1 MAFFKFRKTGD
12 EPNSATAMGGPGA
25 PAESVEAMRKRATF
39 RLIGAAVLVLAG
51 VIGFPMLFDSQPR
64 PVPVDIAIEIP
75 DKNNVTPLAVPA
87 PAPATMAPAATGVV
101 TDPPTAPAAGIGG
114 QKTPPALVEPAQTA
128 TKNVATETP
137 KEAPREAPKPEPK
150 QAPKPE
156 TKPEPKS
163 EPKAPAKSA
172 ANADDG
178 AKALA
183 LLEGKA
189 AAKPADAPAEAA
201 AAGSR
206 YVVQVGAFADAA
218 RAREARGKLE
228 AAGLKTYTQV
238 VDTKDGKR
246 TRVRVGPFADKAG
259 AESAAAKV
267 KALDLSASVLTL

>member
-12 EPNSATAMGGPGA
+12 EPNLPVARGGSSAPV
-25 PAESVEAMRKRATF
+25 ESIEAMRKRATF

-75 DKNNVTPLAVPA
+75 DKAKVLPLTVPA
-87 PAPATMAPAATGVV
+87 SVP
-101 TDPPTAPAAGIGG
+101 GI
-114 QKTPPALVEPAQTA
+114 TPPAVASGVITEPPAADNGGQNKPQAVTEYAQNA
-128 TKNVATETP
+128 TKN
-137 KEAPREAPKPEPK
+137 EAPEVAKLEPRLAPKPDAKPEPK
-150 QAPKPE
+150 PVPKAVA
-156 TKPEPKS
+156 PEPAK
-163 EPKAPAKSA
+163 PAAK
-172 ANADDG
+172 ADDG

-183 LLEGKA
+183 LLEGQA
-189 AAKPADAPAEAA
+189 ADRQAGA
-201 AAGSR
+201 AAGATSASSR

-218 RAREARGKLE
+218 RAREARSKLE

-267 KALDLSASVLTL
+267 KTLDLAASVLTL

>member
-12 EPNSATAMGGPGA
+12 EPNSPAALSGPGA
-25 PAESVEAMRKRATF
+25 PAESAEAMRKRATF

-75 DKNNVTPLAVPA
+75 DKAKVPPLAMPA
-87 PAPATMAPAATGVV
+87 PAPAIAVAAPAVASGIV
-101 TDPPTAPAAGIGG
+101 TEPPAAPVADNAGSKKPQPI
-114 QKTPPALVEPAQTA
+114 TESAQSA
-128 TKNVATETP
+128 TK
-137 KEAPREAPKPEPK
+137 KEAAESTKVEPKPE
-150 QAPKPE
+150 ARLDA
-156 TKPEPKS
+156 KS
-163 EPKAPAKSA
+163 EPKASPKVAAPEPAKPA
-172 ANADDG
+172 AKADDG

-183 LLEGKA
+183 LLEGQAADKQA
-189 AAKPADAPAEAA
+189 AAATDVAS
-201 AAGSR
+201 AGSR
-206 YVVQVGAFADAA
+206 YVVQVGAFADAT
-218 RAREARGKLE
+218 RARDARSKLE